1 MTQFTII
8 AHAVLIGLTP
18 LIPIPVL
25 DDLVKNYFVR
35 SLIKSLASSYGATLT
50 EKEIAVL
57 TEERSTGCLNGCF
70 FWLFEFVVKRLIRK
84 VLFVLEW
91 RRAIDL
97 VTHTFYYGYLLNY
110 AFEQGWYVAGD
121 PNNAA
126 KLRAA
131 VERARAGANT
141 NLVKRVV
148 QSTFNQ
154 SRQLVLGTVQQIS
167 DSIRDI
173 AFRRS
178 RVWARRTLAA
188 RLRQRIPWLGR
199 ILYRL
204 FKPNDWELEQVR
216 RAESE
221 VDERLTRE
229 SPRFQAGL
237 GGVIAQLQAG
247 ITELP
252 SDHFEEMQTR
262 LGQALKSA

>member
-1 MTQFTII
+1 
-8 AHAVLIGLTP
+8 
-18 LIPIPVL
+18 
-25 DDLVKNYFVR
+25 
-35 SLIKSLASSYGATLT
+35 
-50 EKEIAVL
+50 
-57 TEERSTGCLNGCF
+57 
-70 FWLFEFVVKRLIRK
+70 

-126 KLRAA
+126 KLRTA
-131 VERARAGANT
+131 VEQARAGANT
-141 NLVKRVV
+141 NLVKRLV

-178 RVWARRTLAA
+178 RMWARRTLAA
-188 RLRQRIPWLGR
+188 RLRQRVPWLGR
-199 ILYRL
+199 LLYRL

-216 RAESE
+216 RVESE

-262 LGQALKSA
+262 LEKSLKTA